1 MCSKSKSHSKEASS
15 EESGLYEK
23 VLSLN
28 RCSKVVKGGRRFSFA
43 ALVVCG
49 NRDGSVGV
57 GYGKAKEVPD
67 AIKKASQRAVRNMA
81 PICTHSGTL
90 PHPVIGHFG
99 AGRVLLRPATE
110 GTGVIAS
117 SGVRAILE
125 AAGVRNILSKSLGSN
140 NILSVVYA
148 TLEGLGRLRS
158 KEQIY
163 KIRKS

>member
-1 MCSKSKSHSKEASS
+1 MYSKSKSKSKESSS
-15 EESGLYEK
+15 EENDFYEK

-57 GYGKAKEVPD
+57 GYGKAKEVPE
-67 AIKKASQRAVRNMA
+67 AIRKASQRATRNMS
-81 PICTHSGTL
+81 PIKTRGGTL
-90 PHPVIGHFG
+90 PHAVIGHFRG
-99 AGRVLLRPATE
+99 GRVLLRPATE

-117 SGVRAILE
+117 SSVRAVLE
-125 AAGVRNILSKSLGSN
+125 AAGVKNILSKSLGSN
-140 NILSVVYA
+140 NVLSVVYA

-158 KEQIY
+158 KEEIY
-163 KIRKS
+163 KLRKA